1 MYTVYT
7 VCYIVYVYTVPA
19 LQCTVCTV
27 CMLYERGTYIYSM
40 GHKKVPVPF
49 TWNGISTVLCVAFPY
64 RFRVYN
70 FRTSNFD
77 AFDVRT

>member
-1 MYTVYT
+1 MDWFIDFYSHEHTFLV
-7 VCYIVYVYTVPA
+7 
-19 LQCTVCTV
+19 
-27 CMLYERGTYIYSM
+27 YSM
-40 GHKKVPVPF
+40 GHKKVPF

-77 AFDVRT
+77 AFDVRTYWKV

>member
-1 MYTVYT
+1 MYIH
-7 VCYIVYVYTVPA
+7 CYMQTA
-19 LQCTVCTV
+19 LYCT
-27 CMLYERGTYIYSM
+27 YSM

-77 AFDVRT
+77 AFDVRTYWKV

>member
-1 MYTVYT
+1 
-7 VCYIVYVYTVPA
+7 
-19 LQCTVCTV
+19 
-27 CMLYERGTYIYSM
+27 M

-77 AFDVRT
+77 AFDVRTYWKV

>member
-1 MYTVYT
+1 MISFCVFLA
-7 VCYIVYVYTVPA
+7 CMCGGYVH
-19 LQCTVCTV
+19 
-27 CMLYERGTYIYSM
+27 TYMYSM

-77 AFDVRT
+77 AFDARTYWKV